1 MKIFYDWK
9 KVFDI
14 CKTSF
19 SSARNEYN
27 LHEVEK
33 NKNSSTGV
41 ILIDSNVTYNFNK
54 FKKICKDL
62 TIPLTVSLTC
72 WAIAKGYSSPALNSP
87 IISSETSNEV
97 IDEVVKQVAENLKES
112 HDSSSDQVDKPEAD
126 QNKPGF
132 LKKYGYTIL
141 KVSGCIIVIAGAVAI
156 FLNCDRQIA
165 GEVIVEATTDFL
177 KFLKSTLGIPKDP
190 TPPASS

>member
-1 MKIFYDWK
+1 MP
-9 KVFDI
+9 
-14 CKTSF
+14 T
-19 SSARNEYN
+19 
-27 LHEVEK
+27 
-33 NKNSSTGV
+33 
-41 ILIDSNVTYNFNK
+41 NFNK

-141 KVSGCIIVIAGAVAI
+141 KVSGCIIVIAGATI
-156 FLNCDRQIA
+156 FVCKYDNGSI
-165 GEVIVEATTDFL
+165 ITDCVN
-177 KFLKSTLGIPKDP
+177 FLKSILLTVMMIHLTAEILTK
-190 TPPASS
+190 T